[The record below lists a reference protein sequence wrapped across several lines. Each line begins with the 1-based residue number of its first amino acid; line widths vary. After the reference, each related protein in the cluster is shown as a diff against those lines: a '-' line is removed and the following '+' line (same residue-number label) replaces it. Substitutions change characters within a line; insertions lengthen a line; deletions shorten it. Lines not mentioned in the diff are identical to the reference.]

1 MKRSIASFREGVCK
15 MNDTFQMFI
24 NLKKDESINESINYK
39 DEFINNKL
47 MAWESQ
53 GGTSIDSNSGKELIS
68 YVGDKSKSWD
78 IFVRKSKDKIF
89 GETPKYIYLGKG
101 TPLNHKNSK
110 PIHFEIELENEVP
123 DDIYSEFMEAQNKL
137 V

>member
-1 MKRSIASFREGVCK
+1 M
-15 MNDTFQMFI
+15 
-24 NLKKDESINESINYK
+24 KKDESINESINYK